1 MHWESFYVDPK
12 NVHGKALTIAGDEA
26 HHLARVLRKQK
37 GDSVWAVD
45 GQGTAYEVQIL
56 HITRNEAQAKILQTR
71 RRIGEPVAEIS
82 LAQGILKGERFDW
95 LVEKAT
101 EIGVRTIIPLM
112 TENAET
118 VAGPQKLSR
127 WKRVAMAAMKQSGRS
142 VLPEVTPMKSF
153 EDILSMGT
161 DCHCRLISH
170 SGVGSKALAVT
181 ELTSPKFKPKA
192 LILVGPEGGFTESEV
207 EQSRDHG
214 FQPISLGSRRL
225 RGETAGIVVS
235 SLVLSRWGELE

>member
-1 MHWESFYVDPK
+1 MHWESFYVEPQ
-12 NVHGKALTIAGDEA
+12 NVHGKELTISGDEA

-45 GQGTAYEVQIL
+45 GQGTAYEVQIM
-56 HITRNEAQAKILQTR
+56 HITRNDAQAKILQTR

-101 EIGVRTIIPLM
+101 EIGVRRIIPLM

-127 WKRVAMAAMKQSGRS
+127 WKRVTMAAMKQSGRS
-142 VLPEVTPMKSF
+142 VLPEITPMKSF
-153 EDILSMGT
+153 QDILSMGT
-161 DCHCRLISH
+161 DCHCRLIAH
-170 SGVGSKALAVT
+170 SGVGSKALAVP

-225 RGETAGIVVS
+225 RGETAGIVVL
-235 SLVLSRWGELE
+235 SLVLSQWGELE